1 LIILTCY
8 NWVVGKIQEVVK
20 IGAQL
25 REAREQALLTQEE
38 LAARAGVQPFT
49 ISRIETDK
57 VEPRFSTIRKLA
69 KALDMD
75 PQALTRRES

>member
-1 LIILTCY
+1 MLC
-8 NWVVGKIQEVVK
+8 KIQEVVK

-38 LAARAGVQPFT
+38 LGARANVQPMT

-69 KALDMD
+69 EALDID
-75 PQALTRRES
+75 PRELTRRES

>member
-1 LIILTCY
+1 MLC
-8 NWVVGKIQEVVK
+8 KIQEVVK

-25 REAREQALLTQEE
+25 KEAREQALLTQEE
-38 LAARAGVQPFT
+38 LGARANVQPMT

-69 KALDMD
+69 KALDID
-75 PQALTRRES
+75 PRELTRKES

>member
-1 LIILTCY
+1 MCY
-8 NWVVGKIQEVVK
+8 NRVVDKIMEVVK

-25 REAREQALLTQEE
+25 REARERALLTQQE

-69 KALDMD
+69 RALDMNPRD
-75 PQALTRRES
+75 LVGGDDA

>member
-1 LIILTCY
+1 M
-8 NWVVGKIQEVVK
+8 VK
-20 IGAQL
+20 IGEQL
-25 REAREQALLTQEE
+25 RKAREQSLLTQQE
-38 LAARAGVQPFT
+38 LAQKAGLGVPT

-75 PQALTRRES
+75 PRQLTRRES

>member
-1 LIILTCY
+1 MCY
-8 NWVVGKIQEVVK
+8 NNVVGKIQEVVK

-57 VEPRFSTIRKLA
+57 VEPRFSTIRKVA

-75 PQALTRRES
+75 PRELTRRES

>member
-1 LIILTCY
+1 MCY
-8 NWVVGKIQEVVK
+8 NKVVGKIQEVVK

-25 REAREQALLTQEE
+25 REARERELLTQEE

-75 PQALTRRES
+75 PRELARRES

>member
-1 LIILTCY
+1 MCY
-8 NWVVGKIQEVVK
+8 NRVVGKIQEVVK

-25 REAREQALLTQEE
+25 REAREQRLLTQEE

-57 VEPRFSTIRKLA
+57 VEPRFRTIRKLA
-69 KALDMD
+69 EALGVD
-75 PQALTRRES
+75 PQTLIGAKDE